1 MPKCKSKSV
10 ASERCFTSCVPPW
23 PRYLLGEDTHDLCV
37 VCLGAEHARAAL
49 EGAACH
55 DCELLPL
62 SVLRSRLA
70 IFDESGQ
77 VRDPAG
83 SGPAIADAQRRLLS
97 WGSQVDLA
105 EGSETGSS
113 LTRSSSTRSTAPSQG
128 SEVRPAVSSP
138 RREGQVLHL
147 SSSEEVDVM
156 SVDTE
161 ETADSPP
168 QSLAYEELVEVVT
181 HTVAKLNIEWSAEKQ
196 DASPKSKL
204 DERFLKARSQPSRRG
219 LPFSSDLHTEVTRS
233 WDKPY
238 PSRLFSL
245 QYPTTRTSRGW
256 MIRNMGR
263 CWRWSRRSRAISPCP
278 QHRPWRPRSFPP
290 GQ

>member
-23 PRYLLGEDTHDLCV
+23 PRYLLGGDTHDLCV

-83 SGPAIADAQRRLLS
+83 SGSAIADAQRRLLS

-128 SEVRPAVSSP
+128 SEVRPAVFFPPERRTGASSVFLW
-138 RREGQVLHL
+138 GG
-147 SSSEEVDVM
+147 
-156 SVDTE
+156 
-161 ETADSPP
+161 
-168 QSLAYEELVEVVT
+168 
-181 HTVAKLNIEWSAEKQ
+181 WC
-196 DASPKSKL
+196 
-204 DERFLKARSQPSRRG
+204 DERRHGGDCGLATAVPRVWGACGGCDSYCSQTEHRMVSRE
-219 LPFSSDLHTEVTRS
+219 T
-233 WDKPY
+233 
-238 PSRLFSL
+238 
-245 QYPTTRTSRGW
+245 
-256 MIRNMGR
+256 GR
-263 CWRWSRRSRAISPCP
+263 
-278 QHRPWRPRSFPP
+278 
-290 GQ
+290 